1 MSRCPG
7 RPGPGRVVVVGGG
20 IAGLT
25 TAALLARGGALV
37 TLLERH
43 DQLGG
48 RAGSLSIDGFRFDTG
63 PSWYFMPEVFE
74 HAFALLGERIEDHV
88 ELERLDPAYRLFP
101 EPADDGP
108 AEPFDVVGDPE
119 TNWAT
124 FDAREPGAGEAVR
137 RYAEAS
143 TRAYRTALDS
153 FLYTTFARPDRLLSL
168 DLVRQSGT
176 LAGLLTGTLADKVAG
191 TVTDPVLRQV
201 LGYHAV
207 FLGSSPYRVPAL
219 YSLMSHLD
227 LVDGVRFPRGGMY
240 TVIEALERIA
250 RKEGV
255 EVRTGA
261 DVASIEIADEPP
273 SVRHPRRSGRARG
286 VRLADG
292 TLVPADVVV
301 SAADRHHTETELLG
315 RHRDLPDE
323 WWADRGPG
331 ISALLVMAGVRGEL
345 PELAHHSLFFT
356 RDWPTNFEDILGTG
370 RASEAGGL
378 RVPEV
383 ASMYVSRTTASD
395 PTAAP
400 PGHENLFVLV
410 PFPADPSLGGDDL
423 EAHADRYLDQVADW
437 AGIPGLR
444 ERVVTRRVVGPA
456 DFARDFSAWRG
467 TALGMEHTLR
477 QSAMFRPGDASARVP
492 NVLHVGGGTIPGVG
506 LPMCLISAELVV
518 KRMLGET
525 SSRPLPAPLR
535 PGYLASA
542 RPRGVWSEQVG

>member
-1 MSRCPG
+1 MT
-7 RPGPGRVVVVGGG
+7 PGRVVVIGGG

-43 DQLGG
+43 GQLGG
-48 RAGSLSIDGFRFDTG
+48 RAGTLSLDGFRFDTG

-101 EPADDGP
+101 EPVDGGRS
-108 AEPFDVVGDPE
+108 EPFDVVGDAE

-124 FDAREPGAGEAVR
+124 FEAREPGAGEAIR
-137 RYAEAS
+137 RYTQDS
-143 TRAYRTALDS
+143 TQAYRTALDS

-168 DLVRQSGT
+168 DVAKQSRT
-176 LAGLLTGTLADKVAG
+176 LAGLLTGTLADKVAA

-255 EVRTGA
+255 EVRTDA
-261 DVASIEIADEPP
+261 DVTSVEIDDASP
-273 SVRHPRRSGRARG
+273 SLRHPRRSGEARG
-286 VRLADG
+286 VRLTDG
-292 TLVPADVVV
+292 TSIPADVVV
-301 SAADRHHTETELLG
+301 SAADRHHTETVLLG
-315 RHRDLPDE
+315 AHRELPEE

-331 ISALLVMAGVRGEL
+331 ISALLIMAGVRGEL

-356 RDWPTNFEDILGTG
+356 RDWPGNFDDILGSG
-370 RASEAGGL
+370 RSTPPDAL
-378 RVPEV
+378 RVPEA

-410 PFPADPSLGGDDL
+410 PFPADPSLGEGDRDTV
-423 EAHADRYLDQVADW
+423 ERHADRYLDQVGDW

-444 ERVVTRRVVGPA
+444 DRVVTRRVVAPA

-477 QSAMFRPGDASARVP
+477 QSAMFRPGDASSRVP

-535 PGYLASA
+535 PGYLAAA

>member
-1 MSRCPG
+1 MSSRG
-7 RPGPGRVVVVGGG
+7 HRSGPGRVVVIGGG

-25 TAALLARGGALV
+25 TAALLARGGAQV

-48 RAGSLSIDGFRFDTG
+48 RAGTLSIDGFRFDTG
-63 PSWYFMPEVFE
+63 PSWYFMPEVFA

-101 EPADDGP
+101 EGSD
-108 AEPFDVVGDPE
+108 PFDVVADPE
-119 TNWAT
+119 ANWAT
-124 FDAREPGAGEAVR
+124 FDAREPGAGDAMR
-137 RYAEAS
+137 RYAERA
-143 TRAYRTALDS
+143 TQAYRTALDS
-153 FLYTTFARPDRLLSL
+153 FLYTTFARPDRLLSAEIL
-168 DLVRQSGT
+168 RQSGT
-176 LAGLLTGTLADKVAG
+176 LAGLLTGTLAGKVAA

-250 RKEGV
+250 RTEGV

-261 DVASIEIADEPP
+261 DVSLIEIDDEGP
-273 SVRHPRRSGRARG
+273 SVRHPRRSGTACG

-292 TLVPADVVV
+292 SLVPADVVV
-301 SAADRHHTETELLG
+301 SAADRHHTETALLG
-315 RHRDLPDE
+315 RHRDLPE
-323 WWADRGPG
+323 PWWEDRGPG
-331 ISALLVMAGVRGEL
+331 ISALLIMAGVRGEL

-356 RDWPTNFEDILGTG
+356 RDWPTNFEDILGSG
-370 RASEAGGL
+370 RSTPPEGL

-410 PFPADPSLGGDDL
+410 PFPADPALGGDAL
-423 EAHADRYLDQVADW
+423 ERHADRYLDQIGGW
-437 AGIPGLR
+437 AGVPDLR
-444 ERVVTRRVVGPA
+444 GRVVTRKVVGPA
-456 DFARDFSAWRG
+456 DFARDFSSWRG

>member
-1 MSRCPG
+1 MT
-7 RPGPGRVVVVGGG
+7 PGRVVVIGGG

-48 RAGSLSIDGFRFDTG
+48 RAGTLSVDGFRFDTG

-101 EPADDGP
+101 EPVGAGTS
-108 AEPFDVVGDPE
+108 EPFDVVGDAE
-119 TNWAT
+119 ANWAT
-124 FDAREPGAGEAVR
+124 FEAREPGAGDAIR
-137 RYAEAS
+137 RYTQDS
-143 TRAYRTALDS
+143 TQAYRTALDS

-168 DLVRQSGT
+168 DVARQTGT
-176 LAGLLTGTLADKVAG
+176 LAGLLTSTLADKVAA

-240 TVIEALERIA
+240 TIIEALERLA

-255 EVRTGA
+255 EMRTGA
-261 DVASIEIADEPP
+261 DVASVEIDDAPP
-273 SVRHPRRSGRARG
+273 SLRHPRRSGRARG

-292 TLVPADVVV
+292 TFLAADVVV
-301 SAADRHHTETELLG
+301 SAADRHHTETALLG
-315 RHRDLPDE
+315 THRELPE
-323 WWADRGPG
+323 PWWEDRGPG
-331 ISALLVMAGVRGEL
+331 ISSLLIMAGVRGEL

-356 RDWPTNFEDILGTG
+356 RDWPGNFEDILGSG
-370 RASEAGGL
+370 RSTPPDGL
-378 RVPEV
+378 RVPET

-410 PFPADPSLGGDDL
+410 PFPADPSLGAGDRDDV
-423 EAHADRYLDQVADW
+423 ERHADRYLDQIGAW

-444 ERVVTRRVVGPA
+444 DRVVTRRVVAPA

-525 SSRPLPAPLR
+525 SPRPLPAPLR
-535 PGYLASA
+535 PGYLAAA
-542 RPRGVWSEQVG
+542 RPRGVWSESVG